1 MVTPIKCS
9 AGGNNIDNKCFIFVL
24 CFYPP
29 IRVSPYIIGQAASSQ
44 PTDSFLLSRY
54 HFRILDSFGWNFR
67 HAHFHEEGRRT
78 LYKAFGI
85 KFVIIVQGR
94 AGEKIIFVVNGPSG
108 HCSQFKLHSPPEI
121 QQSSL
126 LPLLMICRKQN
137 EQPVMHMQG
146 QAWTLKLWLFF
157 LDWG

>member
-1 MVTPIKCS
+1 M
-9 AGGNNIDNKCFIFVL
+9 FH
-24 CFYPP
+24 
-29 IRVSPYIIGQAASSQ
+29 RIIGQAASSQ

-137 EQPVMHMQG
+137 EQPDMQG
-146 QAWTLKLWLFF
+146 QAWTLIKYQIVIRTLNVGSSFWTGDDSGLPYGTLTFAQN
-157 LDWG
+157 LENLL